1 MKRFTT
7 TKSTL
12 LTIASL
18 TFAFLIA
25 GTVQAQSLQD
35 TIIAA
40 DKAVPAVNQVLA
52 GTWLSELRRPGP
64 AGLQPAIP
72 AIVTFTPDGTWLSS
86 PSDGTQTATHGI
98 WLRVGDRKFLG
109 TGWFFVFDVNRVL
122 TTVTK
127 LRINYEI
134 GADGKTLAGSTEAV
148 VMDPTGKVINTLPGA
163 TFSMIRLSFEIPG
176 DFYDFQKLP

>member
-1 MKRFTT
+1 MQRFTFV
-7 TKSTL
+7 
-12 LTIASL
+12 IFA
-18 TFAFLIA
+18 TFIA
-25 GTVQAQSLQD
+25 GAALVQAQGLQD
-35 TIIAA
+35 TIVTPE
-40 DKAVPAVNQVLA
+40 KAVPVVNQVLA

-64 AGLQPAIP
+64 TGLQPPIP
-72 AIVTFTPDGTWLSS
+72 AFVTFSSDGTWLSS

-98 WLRVGDRKFLG
+98 WTRVGDRKFLG

-134 GADGKTLAGSTEAV
+134 GADGKTLTGTTEATI
-148 VMDPTGKVINTLPGA
+148 MDPTGKVLNTLTGA
-163 TFSMIRLSFEIPG
+163 SFSMLRLSFEIPG